1 MCMACVFKQIIK
13 GGEGLGLQRRVSS
26 LENKTFRWGLDFF
39 FVLVSRE
46 GVTEV
51 TRCHVTFFLGL
62 FCNKILKHFQ
72 PTPSNKKQV
81 SLSYFLN
88 EAIMDRYEIFVEDL
102 FQDGRGGL
110 I

>member
-1 MCMACVFKQIIK
+1 MACVFKQILK

-26 LENKTFRWGLDFF
+26 LKNKTFRWGLDFF

-46 GVTEV
+46 RMTEV

-62 FCNKILKHFQ
+62 FCNKILKNFQ
-72 PTPSNKKQV
+72 PTPSNKKRF
-81 SLSYFLN
+81 SLCYFLN

-102 FQDGRGGL
+102 FQGGRGGL